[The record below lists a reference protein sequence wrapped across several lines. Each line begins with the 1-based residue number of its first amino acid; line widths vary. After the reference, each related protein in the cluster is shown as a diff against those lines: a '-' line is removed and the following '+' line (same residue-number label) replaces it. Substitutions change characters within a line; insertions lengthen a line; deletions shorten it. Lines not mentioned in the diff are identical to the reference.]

1 MTTLIIHSQYYENY
15 NVGPEG
21 VNTYG
26 DKLPHW
32 KPKGGH
38 EFVINDFDADDLFYD
53 EENVVS
59 AIKSLIANQSN
70 DYEKFEYISHE
81 LKFGEP
87 TEIKLNDYKSEYAET
102 NIV

>member
-15 NVGPEG
+15 SDAK
-21 VNTYG
+21 T
-26 DKLPHW
+26 PHW

-38 EFVINDFDADDLFYD
+38 EFVINEFDAEDLFYD
-53 EENVVS
+53 EENVIS

-70 DYEKFEYISHE
+70 AFEKFEYISHE

-87 TEIKLNDYKSEYAET
+87 TEIKLTDYKAEYAET
-102 NIV
+102 NRV

>member
-1 MTTLIIHSQYYENY
+1 MTTLIINAQYYSNY
-15 NVGPEG
+15 SD
-21 VNTYG
+21 TTT
-26 DKLPHW
+26 PHW

-38 EFVINDFDADDLFYD
+38 EFVINGFDPDDLFYD

-59 AIKSLIANQSN
+59 AIKSLVANQSN

-102 NIV
+102 NRV

>member
-1 MTTLIIHSQYYENY
+1 MTTLIIRSQYYE
-15 NVGPEG
+15 
-21 VNTYG
+21 TYS
-26 DKLPHW
+26 DTMTPHW

-38 EFVINDFDADDLFYD
+38 EFVINDFDAEDLFYD
-53 EENVVS
+53 EENVVNV
-59 AIKSLIANQSN
+59 IKSLVAKQSN

-102 NIV
+102 NRV

>member
-1 MTTLIIHSQYYENY
+1 MTTLIINAQYYENY
-15 NVGPEG
+15 GAYEG
-21 VNTYG
+21 NF
-26 DKLPHW
+26 HW

-38 EFVINDFDADDLFYD
+38 EFVINGFDADDLFYD

-59 AIKSLIANQSN
+59 AIKSLVANQSN

-102 NIV
+102 NRV

>member
-15 NVGPEG
+15 SD
-21 VNTYG
+21 TMT
-26 DKLPHW
+26 PHW
-32 KPKGGH
+32 KPKVCH
-38 EFVINDFDADDLFYD
+38 EFVINEFDANDLFYD
-53 EENVVS
+53 EENVVN
-59 AIKSLIANQSN
+59 AIKSLVAKQSN

-102 NIV
+102 NRV

>member
-1 MTTLIIHSQYYENY
+1 MTTLIINAQYYENY
-15 NVGPEG
+15 AIGPNGLEG
-21 VNTYG
+21 APY
-26 DKLPHW
+26 W

-38 EFVINDFDADDLFYD
+38 EFVINGFDPDDLFYD

-59 AIKSLIANQSN
+59 AIKSLVANQSN

-102 NIV
+102 NRV

>member
-15 NVGPEG
+15 SDAK
-21 VNTYG
+21 T
-26 DKLPHW
+26 PHW

-38 EFVINDFDADDLFYD
+38 EFVINEFDAEDLFYD
-53 EENVVS
+53 EENVIS

-70 DYEKFEYISHE
+70 AFEKFEYISHE

-87 TEIKLNDYKSEYAET
+87 TEIKLTDYKSEYAET
-102 NIV
+102 NRV